1 VPEFWSIG
9 YESKAIIEKYHSP
22 EVKNWQS
29 GELTASD
36 LTFESKAYIL
46 NEFKRQ
52 TAPGTFWRT
61 INHLRGWLRS
71 NLFYQT
77 IKGRGRTNSSGSA
90 IISKLPQQGLDSV
103 RKIVRIYN
111 MFFPTHGNIQ
121 LLEKTPENCLRLP
134 FLEAIFPD
142 MRVIYLIRDGRAN
155 VNSLI
160 EGWRQPHLFSGYQI
174 PGGVQIPGDT
184 RGRWA
189 FTLIPGWHKL
199 RDRPL
204 AEVCAWQWIC
214 CNQAVLT
221 HRQQSFGKIP
231 YLTIRYE
238 DLISKPGEILPL
250 LAEFL
255 DQPYNGPFRNFAE
268 SLPEI
273 NITSQPDPEKWR
285 KQSEHEIM
293 SILPLISEM
302 MQRLGYDVSV
312 K

>member
-1 VPEFWSIG
+1 
-9 YESKAIIEKYHSP
+9 
-22 EVKNWQS
+22 
-29 GELTASD
+29 
-36 LTFESKAYIL
+36 
-46 NEFKRQ
+46 
-52 TAPGTFWRT
+52 
-61 INHLRGWLRS
+61 
-71 NLFYQT
+71 
-77 IKGRGRTNSSGSA
+77 
-90 IISKLPQQGLDSV
+90 
-103 RKIVRIYN
+103 
-111 MFFPTHGNIQ
+111 
-121 LLEKTPENCLRLP
+121 
-134 FLEAIFPD
+134 

-174 PGGVQIPGDT
+174 PGGIQIPGDT

-221 HRQQSFGKIP
+221 HRQQSFGRIP

-255 DQPYNGPFRNFAE
+255 DQPFDGPFRNFAE

-273 NITSQPDPEKWR
+273 NITSQPDSEKWR
-285 KQSEHEIM
+285 KQSEHEIKCV
-293 SILPLISEM
+293 LPLISEM
-302 MQRLGYDVSV
+302 MQRLGYDISV
-312 K
+312 